1 MRTKQVGDLL
11 SRAIPEWTI
20 AEKNVGCQCKSKRRK
35 MNSDGPDKVEA
46 ELEEWVEYFLEQ
58 KKHLRKAFQTIPDA
72 ALRLWL
78 AFVIRRACKLARDRL
93 QN

>member
-1 MRTKQVGDLL
+1 MKNRVGDLVA
-11 SRAIPEWTI
+11 SRIPEWII
-20 AEKNVGCQCKSKRRK
+20 ADRHGCQCESKRRK
-35 MNSDGPDKVEA
+35 MNDDGPDQVEA

-78 AFVIRRACKLARDRL
+78 ALVIRRACKLARDRL
-93 QN
+93 EK